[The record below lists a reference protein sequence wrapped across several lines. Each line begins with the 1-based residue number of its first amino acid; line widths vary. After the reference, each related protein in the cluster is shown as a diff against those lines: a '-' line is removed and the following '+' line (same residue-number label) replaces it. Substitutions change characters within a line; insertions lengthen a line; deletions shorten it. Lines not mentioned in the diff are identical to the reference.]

1 MEQYKREQ
9 EKQTRY
15 SRVAGGILV
24 LCLLAVFYIFLFNHG
39 FKYWDPPR
47 PDESLITLDFT
58 EKYEHRIKPKQETE
72 GTKPTVENPDLTKPI
87 ELIKHAEAQEKGTK
101 QNVAEESTVDDFGDV
116 EKTEPQRPKEINK
129 KALFT
134 SANNFQQKD
143 TLAAQTSSQ
152 PSDKLSEGHS
162 LGNITVGNETGNP
175 NAHRAGRSVIGSLPI
190 PDYDITES
198 GKVVVWI
205 KVNRS
210 GSVIEAR
217 AGMEGTTLNSKE
229 AWEAAKEA
237 AMNTQFNRKADAP
250 EYQTGTITYVF
261 NMVK

>member
-58 EKYEHRIKPKQETE
+58 EKYDHRIKPKQETE

-143 TLAAQTSSQ
+143 TLAPQTSSQ
-152 PSDKLSEGHS
+152 PSNKLKEGHS
-162 LGNITVGNETGNP
+162 QGNIKDGNETGDP
-175 NAHRAGRSVIGSLPI
+175 NAHLKGRSIIGSLPK

-198 GKVVVWI
+198 GKVVVSI
-205 KVNRS
+205 KVDRT
-210 GSVIEAR
+210 GAVVEAR
-217 AGMEGTTLNSKE
+217 AGVEGTTLGSKD
-229 AWEAAKEA
+229 AWEAAKKA
-237 AMNTQFNRKADAP
+237 ALETQFNFKDDAP
-250 EYQTGTITYVF
+250 EFQYGTITYIF
-261 NMVK
+261 NIIR